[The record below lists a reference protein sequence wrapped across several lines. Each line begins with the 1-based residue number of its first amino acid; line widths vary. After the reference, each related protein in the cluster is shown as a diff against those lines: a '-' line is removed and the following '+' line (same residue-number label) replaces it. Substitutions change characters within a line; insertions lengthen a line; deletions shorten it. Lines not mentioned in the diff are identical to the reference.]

1 MTRGWSLLTL
11 AGLTAALLA
20 PAAPAQ
26 APQFRWQP
34 GQVLTYKVAQV
45 TTAAETV
52 KEGKL
57 DTTTRL
63 DLVKRWQVVAVDP
76 AGIATLQMSLSS
88 LRMETRSPSGDLLLF
103 DSAHP
108 DQSDEQLRT
117 QLTQYVGPALT
128 VVRLDRTGKLVEV
141 KESRF
146 GPASRLESELP
157 FKVVLPP
164 VMAPNQPWE
173 RAFVIKLE
181 PPHGAGETYEAVQK
195 CTCTGVAG
203 GVATVGVSTRLKTQ
217 PEAVADRIPL
227 LPLLH
232 EGTVTFDLTN
242 GRLQAVA
249 FKMTQE
255 LNEHRGEGSKYVFQ
269 NEYREELITTP

>member
-11 AGLTAALLA
+11 TGLTAALAA
-20 PAAPAQ
+20 PAAQAQ

-76 AGIATLQMSLSS
+76 AGVATLQMSLSS
-88 LRMETRSPSGDLLLF
+88 LRMETRSPSGDQLLF
-103 DSAHP
+103 DSSRP
-108 DQSDEQLRT
+108 EQSDEQLRS
-117 QLTQYVGPALT
+117 QLTKYVGPALT

-157 FKVVLPP
+157 FKLVLPP
-164 VMAPNQPWE
+164 VMAPGQSWE

-181 PPHGAGETYEAVQK
+181 PPHGTGETYEAVQK
-195 CTCTGVAG
+195 CTCNAVAG

-242 GRLQAVA
+242 GRLQTVA
-249 FKMTQE
+249 FKMSQE

-269 NEYREELITTP
+269 NDYGKS

>member
-11 AGLTAALLA
+11 AGLTAALAA

-34 GQVLTYKVAQV
+34 GQVLTYKVSQV

-57 DTTTRL
+57 DTTTKL

-76 AGIATLQMSLSS
+76 AGVATLQMSLSS
-88 LRMETRSPSGDLLLF
+88 LRMETRSPSGELLLY
-103 DSAHP
+103 DSTRP
-108 DQSDEQLRT
+108 DVSDEQLRS

-128 VVRLDRTGKLVEV
+128 VMRLDGTGKLVEV
-141 KESRF
+141 QESKF

-157 FKVVLPP
+157 FKLVLPP
-164 VMAPNQPWE
+164 ALVLNQSWE
-173 RAFVIKLE
+173 RPYAIKLE
-181 PPHGAGETYEAVQK
+181 PPHGTGETYQAVQK
-195 CTCTGVAG
+195 CTCTGLAG
-203 GVATVGVSTRLKTQ
+203 GVATVGVSTSLKTQ

-227 LPLLH
+227 LPMLH
-232 EGTVTFDLTN
+232 QGVVTFDLAN
-242 GRLQAVA
+242 GRLQSVA
-249 FKMTQE
+249 FKMSQE

-269 NEYREELITTP
+269 NEYREEFVANP

>member
-11 AGLTAALLA
+11 AGLTAALA
-20 PAAPAQ
+20 TPAAPAQ

-76 AGIATLQMSLSS
+76 AGVATLQMSLSS

-103 DSAHP
+103 DSARP
-108 DQSDEQLRT
+108 EQSDEQLRS
-117 QLTQYVGPALT
+117 QLTKYVGPALT

-141 KESRF
+141 KESQF

-157 FKVVLPP
+157 FKLVLPP
-164 VMAPNQPWE
+164 VMAPNQSWE
-173 RAFVIKLE
+173 RPFVIKLE
-181 PPHGAGETYEAVQK
+181 PPHGTGETYEAVQK
-195 CTCTGVAG
+195 CTCTGVAS
-203 GVATVGVSTRLKTQ
+203 GVATVGVSTKLKTQ

-232 EGTVTFDLTN
+232 EGTIAFDLTN

-249 FKMTQE
+249 FKMSQE

-269 NEYREELITTP
+269 NDYREELIAP

>member
-11 AGLTAALLA
+11 AGLTAALAA
-20 PAAPAQ
+20 PAATAQ

-76 AGIATLQMSLSS
+76 AGVATLQMSLSS
-88 LRMETRSPSGDLLLF
+88 LRMETRSPSGDLLLY

-157 FKVVLPP
+157 FKMILPP
-164 VMAPNQPWE
+164 ALAPNQSWE
-173 RAFVIKLE
+173 RPFVIKLE
-181 PPHGAGETYEAVQK
+181 PPHGTGETYEAVQK

-203 GVATVGVSTRLKTQ
+203 GVATVGVSTRLKSQ

-232 EGTVTFDLTN
+232 EGTVTFDLAN
-242 GRLQAVA
+242 GRLLAVA

-269 NEYREELITTP
+269 NDYREELINP